1 MYWRTSY
8 IKVHPNYGKA
18 IEYQQGLSV
27 NVINFVYRLL
37 NKNLDFV
44 PTGEVHNKT
53 KINNDE
59 RNYFRITKLKGY
71 FKENQK
77 ANDLNKLK
85 IMKKTKNKNKT
96 WIPKKDHHSI
106 EIFIDTME
114 ISSCRYRVKGYRTIG
129 YQYLFFRKTEKK
141 KQKHSRQWR
150 VMLLSTLANTQEK
163 LWSVCFI

>member
-1 MYWRTSY
+1 MYWRTSC
-8 IKVHPNYGKA
+8 IKVHRTYGKS
-18 IEYQQGLSV
+18 IEYQQVLSV

-37 NKNLDFV
+37 NKYLDFV
-44 PTGEVHNKT
+44 PTGDVHNKT
-53 KINNDE
+53 KINNDG
-59 RNYFRITKLKGY
+59 RNYFRITKLKGH

-85 IMKKTKNKNKT
+85 IMKKEKQT

-106 EIFIDTME
+106 EIFIDPME
-114 ISSCRYRVKGYRTIG
+114 ISSFRYRVKGYRTIG
-129 YQYLFFRKTEKK
+129 YQYFFFSENRKK

-150 VMLLSTLANTQEK
+150 FILLSILSNTQEK